1 MKVLDFKKKFLEK
14 GLTPL
19 GTIKDAYCK
28 VDCVDNEGYKYYL
41 DYHGAVAD
49 KRTKQFDRWNKNNP
63 FKPYNMRLFANKVQ
77 ENVKILST
85 DEELKEATTRKIK
98 FVCPKCNK
106 EYEKKWCHWIAQ
118 PLNQH
123 FCPQC
128 SFDIAAKDR
137 SYTYEEIKQ
146 IFNNKNFELLESQE
160 NFNCDGGHARL
171 HCKDNDDYEY
181 AISLNSL
188 NFGNNGS
195 NKFSSTNPYA
205 LSNLQKA
212 CDNNGLQLKIIKQK
226 YCKEE
231 NRKTSFIVR
240 CRCGT
245 VFEVEANE
253 ILNLNRYRC
262 PICSKRES
270 RLELLTREWL
280 EKNKI
285 PFQAQYRFSDCRY
298 KKPLPFDF
306 YCEWE
311 NNIVLIESDGCQHY
325 YVTQWASEEFL
336 KEQKIRDDIK
346 TQYCKDHGYTL
357 LRLPFWLYNSG
368 TYKDKL
374 QKTFFG

>member
-1 MKVLDFKKKFLEK
+1 M
-14 GLTPL
+14 
-19 GTIKDAYCK
+19 
-28 VDCVDNEGYKYYL
+28 
-41 DYHGAVAD
+41 
-49 KRTKQFDRWNKNNP
+49 
-63 FKPYNMRLFANKVQ
+63 
-77 ENVKILST
+77 
-85 DEELKEATTRKIK
+85 
-98 FVCPKCNK
+98 
-106 EYEKKWCHWIAQ
+106 
-118 PLNQH
+118 
-123 FCPQC
+123 
-128 SFDIAAKDR
+128 
-137 SYTYEEIKQ
+137 
-146 IFNNKNFELLESQE
+146 
-160 NFNCDGGHARL
+160 
-171 HCKDNDDYEY
+171 
-181 AISLNSL
+181 
-188 NFGNNGS
+188 NFGNNGN

-325 YVTQWASEEFL
+325 YVTRWASEEFL